1 MFAFLKKWILPP
13 RFDDE
18 ARTVLAARLFRVLHA
33 VLLLSIAFSIPFTL
47 FPNLLVSRFTTIA
60 GMVVPFVLILLEVT
74 RRGWV
79 QAASISLLGLLW
91 VTVTLGAATAGG
103 VRAPIFM
110 GYLVIIVIAGFL
122 MGSKA
127 LLTASALSIVSGFG
141 LAYAD
146 DQGLLPPASIAYTP
160 YAVFLIYSF
169 FSLSVLI
176 LQQMNWQTLQSA
188 LTHLQD
194 ELRERQRV
202 EHDLTQRAREMFLLY
217 QMGKALTGGENLY
230 QALRALVVEL
240 KQLMTVDAFYVGLY
254 NEVRNEISF
263 PLYISGDREI
273 SVSPRKLDGSRSLT
287 AYVLHT
293 QRTLHLPDVRA
304 GEVSKSFEIVVIAD
318 SDIRTYIG
326 IPLINE
332 GRILG
337 ILSVQ
342 ARRENAYTEEQVQLL
357 ETLASQAAIAVE
369 KYNLLGQ
376 LQKELNERK
385 QMETALRESEA
396 RLRAIINQ
404 FPYDLWVCDAQGRY
418 LLFNRASEKSYPS
431 SPGKTALEVEGVPL
445 EIRLRWQDEHERVL
459 RGETIR
465 NGPFEEVVNG
475 EHRSFIVT
483 IAPIVVDEKII
494 GLTGLSVDVT
504 ELRRAEEAARQL
516 NAELEQRVVERTAA
530 LEQANRELQAFS
542 YSISHDLRAPL
553 RAIRSFGQILKDD
566 FSGQLDPPARNYLDK
581 ILQSA
586 QEMSE
591 LIDSLLVL
599 FRMSKAD
606 LRPQPLDLSAE
617 AHTILETLQRT
628 DPERIVR
635 LRVDEGLIVNADA
648 SLVRNALEN
657 LLGNAWKYTARTPQ
671 AVIEF
676 GAQTVNGER
685 VYFVRD
691 NGAGFDM
698 RYADKLFQ
706 PFQRLHRADEYP
718 GHGIGLATVQ
728 RIIQRHGGRIWAESS
743 PGQGATFYFTLG
755 AN

>member
-1 MFAFLKKWILPP
+1 MKQYFRSLLVPP
-13 RFDDE
+13 IFDDE
-18 ARTVLAARLFRVLHA
+18 SQTILASRLFKVLHA
-33 VLLLSIAFSIPFTL
+33 IIILSAVFSIPFGL
-47 FPNLLVSRFTTIA
+47 FPTLLTSRFLMIA
-60 GMVVPFVLILLEVT
+60 AIVVPISVLLLELA
-74 RRGWV
+74 RRGWIRLV
-79 QAASISLLGLLW
+79 SYALI
-91 VTVTLGAATAGG
+91 VTLWLVVTIGSATGG
-103 VRAPIFM
+103 GIQAPIFM
-110 GYLVIIVIAGFL
+110 GYLVIIVIAGLL
-122 MGSKA
+122 MGGRAILVVSVV
-127 LLTASALSIVSGFG
+127 SISSGFG
-141 LAYAD
+141 LAYAED
-146 DQGLLPPASIAYTP
+146 AGLLPPPGISYTSYSI
-160 YAVFLIYSF
+160 FLIYTF
-169 FSLSVLI
+169 FSLSVLS
-176 LQQMNWQTLQSA
+176 LQQMTWRANRSMLSA
-188 LTHLQD
+188 LRAQLQ
-194 ELRERQRV
+194 ERTRAEQK
-202 EHDLTQRAREMFLLY
+202 LQQRANEMFLLY
-217 QMGKALTGGENLY
+217 QMGKALTAGENLY
-230 QALRALVVEL
+230 QALSALVKEL
-240 KQLMTVDAFYVGLY
+240 KKLMTVDAFYVGLY
-254 NEVRNEISF
+254 DEQSNSISF
-263 PLYISGDREI
+263 PLYISLDQEV
-273 SVSPRKLDGSRSLT
+273 SVSPRSLSQQPGLT
-287 AYVLHT
+287 MRVIQT
-293 QRTLHLPDVRA
+293 RQTLHIPNIQLPEVRQQFA
-304 GEVSKSFEIVVIAD
+304 VVVIID
-318 SDIRTYIG
+318 PNISTYIG

-337 ILSVQ
+337 VISVQ
-342 ARRENAYTEEQVQLL
+342 ARLPNAYTEEQVRML
-357 ETLASQAAIAVE
+357 ETLASQVAIAVE

-376 LQKELNERK
+376 LRKELTERK

-445 EIRLRWQDEHERVL
+445 ELRLRWQDEHERVL

-475 EHRSFIVT
+475 ERRSFIVT

-530 LEQANRELQAFS
+530 LEEANRELQAFS

-566 FSGQLDPPARNYLDK
+566 FGSQLDSQARNYLEK
-581 ILQSA
+581 VLQSA
-586 QEMSE
+586 QEMNE
-591 LIDSLLVL
+591 LIDSLLAL

-606 LRPQPLDLSAE
+606 LRRQPLDLSAE
-617 AHTILETLQRT
+617 ARAVLEALQRT
-628 DPERIVR
+628 DPERVVR
-635 LRVDEGLIVNADA
+635 LRVEEGLWVNADA
-648 SLVRNALEN
+648 ALMRNSLEN
-657 LLGNAWKYTARTPQ
+657 LLGNAWKYTAKNAE

-676 GAQTVNGER
+676 GAEPPNGER

-698 RYADKLFQ
+698 QYADKLFQ

-728 RIIQRHGGRIWAESS
+728 RIIQRHGGRIWAEAS